1 MKTGEKIEET
11 IKLVVTETLSK
22 SKEVEMPDDLIE
34 TDNIGEVI
42 EKLSIL
48 HFIICLILLKSKF
61 TISRIKYTFW
71 HLGINQ
77 WRIDFYRNVV
87 NNK

>member
-11 IKLVVTETLSK
+11 IKLVVTETLNK

-42 EKLSIL
+42 EKS
-48 HFIICLILLKSKF
+48 LK
-61 TISRIKYTFW
+61 I
-71 HLGINQ
+71 
-77 WRIDFYRNVV
+77 
-87 NNK
+87 